1 MEKEF
6 AKMLIQLFAE
16 EESETT
22 DNMDE
27 ESEEVENEEEYT
39 DSEET
44 SEEVEKSTE
53 EPEKVSSLKDL
64 LKEHPEYQTEIDNFV
79 EGRVKRE
86 KNKIDRVYQKKLSE
100 YEELAY
106 LTREGLK
113 AENDEDAL
121 EKTRNF
127 YGKQGIKYT
136 PGRSAREEEILA
148 SAEAQDILDNC
159 DSTDDIEKEI
169 KKILSKGTNATDR
182 ETLIAQ
188 KLTDELTLKVRV
200 SELEKI
206 GVKKEI
212 YNSAEFKKFEK
223 QFTKE
228 TPIADIYELYRSK
241 TTPKKEVY
249 NPGSMKTTA
258 GKEKKKFISEAE
270 YDKMS
275 SKEIEANMDLIRQ
288 SMLEW

>member
-53 EPEKVSSLKDL
+53 EPEKVTSLKDL

-86 KNKIDRVYQKKLSE
+86 KHKIDRVYQKKLSE

-113 AENDEDAL
+113 ADSDEDAL

-159 DSTDDIEKEI
+159 ESTDDIEKEI
-169 KKILSKGTNATDR
+169 KRILSKGVNASDR

-188 KLTDELTLKVRV
+188 KLNDELTSKVRV

-206 GVKKEI
+206 GVKSEV
-212 YNSAEFKKFEK
+212 YNSTEFKKFEK
-223 QFTKE
+223 LFTKE
-228 TPIADIYELYRSK
+228 TPITDIYELYRSK
-241 TTPKKEVY
+241 NTPKKVVE
-249 NPGSMKTTA
+249 NPGSMKSTPS
-258 GKEKKKFISEAE
+258 KKKKDFITEAE
-270 YDKMS
+270 YDKMTRAEV
-275 SKEIEANMDLIRQ
+275 KANMDLIEK
-288 SMLEW
+288 SMPNW

>member
-1 MEKEF
+1 MEKKM
-6 AKMLIQLFAE
+6 AKLLIQLFAE
-16 EESETT
+16 DEESETT
-22 DNMDE
+22 DNMDVE
-27 ESEEVENEEEYT
+27 LENVENEEEYT
-39 DSEET
+39 DSEEA
-44 SEEVEKSTE
+44 SQEEEVETPAPKTFTQE
-53 EPEKVSSLKDL
+53 ELD
-64 LKEHPEYQTEIDNFV
+64 TIV
-79 EGRVKRE
+79 ENRLKRE
-86 KNKIDRVYQKKLSE
+86 RKRLDKEYNSKLSK

-121 EKTRNF
+121 ERTRNF

-206 GVKKEI
+206 GVKEEI

-275 SKEIEANMDLIRQ
+275 DKEIEENLKLIEE
-288 SMLEW
+288 SMTQW

>member
-1 MEKEF
+1 MEKKM
-6 AKMLIQLFAE
+6 AKLLIQLFAE
-16 EESETT
+16 DEESETT

-27 ESEEVENEEEYT
+27 ELGNVENEEEYT

-44 SEEVEKSTE
+44 SQEEEVETPAPKTFTQE
-53 EPEKVSSLKDL
+53 ELD
-64 LKEHPEYQTEIDNFV
+64 TIV
-79 EGRVKRE
+79 ENRLKRE
-86 KNKIDRVYQKKLSE
+86 RKRLDKEYNSKLSK

-169 KKILSKGTNATDR
+169 KRILSKGTNATDR

-188 KLTDELTLKVRV
+188 KLNDELTLKVRV

-206 GVKKEI
+206 GVKEEI
-212 YNSAEFKKFEK
+212 YNSAEFKKFER

>member
-1 MEKEF
+1 MEKKM
-6 AKMLIQLFAE
+6 AKLLIQLFAE

-27 ESEEVENEEEYT
+27 ELDEVENEENEEYT
-39 DSEET
+39 DSEEA
-44 SEEVEKSTE
+44 SEEADVETPAPKTFTQE
-53 EPEKVSSLKDL
+53 ELD
-64 LKEHPEYQTEIDNFV
+64 TIV
-79 EGRVKRE
+79 ENRLKRE
-86 KNKIDRVYQKKLSE
+86 RKRLDKEYNSKLSK

-148 SAEAQDILDNC
+148 NAEAQDILDNC

-169 KKILSKGTNATDR
+169 KRILSKGTNATDR

-206 GVKKEI
+206 GVKEEI
-212 YNSAEFKKFEK
+212 YNSSEFKKFEK
-223 QFTKE
+223 QFTKD

-241 TTPKKEVY
+241 TMPKKEVY

-258 GKEKKKFISEAE
+258 GKEKKQFISEAE
-270 YDKMS
+270 FDKMS
-275 SKEIEANMDLIRQ
+275 DKEIEQNLDLIQ
-288 SMLEW
+288 ESMSKW

>member
-1 MEKEF
+1 MEKKM
-6 AKMLIQLFAE
+6 AKLLIQLFAEE

-27 ESEEVENEEEYT
+27 ELDEVENEEEYT

-44 SEEVEKSTE
+44 SQEEEVETPAPKTFTQE
-53 EPEKVSSLKDL
+53 ELD
-64 LKEHPEYQTEIDNFV
+64 TIV
-79 EGRVKRE
+79 ENRLKRE
-86 KNKIDRVYQKKLSE
+86 RKRLDKEYNSKLSK

-169 KKILSKGTNATDR
+169 KRILSKGTNATDR

-188 KLTDELTLKVRV
+188 KLNDELTLKVRA

-206 GVKKEI
+206 GVKEEI

-275 SKEIEANMDLIRQ
+275 DKEIEENLKLIEE
-288 SMLEW
+288 SMTQW

>member
-1 MEKEF
+1 MEKKM
-6 AKMLIQLFAE
+6 AKLLIQLFAE

-27 ESEEVENEEEYT
+27 ELDEVENEEEYT

-44 SEEVEKSTE
+44 SQEEEVEIPAPKTFTQE
-53 EPEKVSSLKDL
+53 ELD
-64 LKEHPEYQTEIDNFV
+64 TIV
-79 EGRVKRE
+79 ENRLKRE
-86 KNKIDRVYQKKLSE
+86 RKRLDKEYNSKLSK

-169 KKILSKGTNATDR
+169 KRILSKGTNATDR

-188 KLTDELTLKVRV
+188 KLNDELTLKVRV

-206 GVKKEI
+206 GVKEEI

-275 SKEIEANMDLIRQ
+275 DKEIEENLKLIEE
-288 SMLEW
+288 SMTQW

>member
-1 MEKEF
+1 MEKKM
-6 AKMLIQLFAE
+6 AKLLIQLFAE
-16 EESETT
+16 DEESETT

-27 ESEEVENEEEYT
+27 ELDEVENEEEYT
-39 DSEET
+39 DSEEAPQE
-44 SEEVEKSTE
+44 EEVETPAPKTFTQE
-53 EPEKVSSLKDL
+53 ELDS
-64 LKEHPEYQTEIDNFV
+64 IV
-79 EGRVKRE
+79 ENRLKRE
-86 KNKIDRVYQKKLSE
+86 RKRLDKEYNSKLSK

-206 GVKKEI
+206 GVKEEI
-212 YNSAEFKKFEK
+212 YNSTEFKKFEK

>member
-1 MEKEF
+1 MEKKM
-6 AKMLIQLFAE
+6 AKLLIQLFAE
-16 EESETT
+16 DEESETT

-27 ESEEVENEEEYT
+27 ELDEVENEEEYT

-44 SEEVEKSTE
+44 PQEEEVETPAPKTFTQE
-53 EPEKVSSLKDL
+53 ELDS
-64 LKEHPEYQTEIDNFV
+64 IV
-79 EGRVKRE
+79 ENRLKRE
-86 KNKIDRVYQKKLSE
+86 RKRLDKEYNSKLSK

-169 KKILSKGTNATDR
+169 KRILSKGTNATDR

-206 GVKKEI
+206 GVKEEV
-212 YNSAEFKKFEK
+212 YNSTEFKKFEK

>member
-1 MEKEF
+1 MEKKM
-6 AKMLIQLFAE
+6 AKLLIQLFAEE

-27 ESEEVENEEEYT
+27 ELDEVENEEEYT

-44 SEEVEKSTE
+44 PQEEEVETPAPKTFTQE
-53 EPEKVSSLKDL
+53 ELDS
-64 LKEHPEYQTEIDNFV
+64 IV
-79 EGRVKRE
+79 ENRLKRE
-86 KNKIDRVYQKKLSE
+86 RKRLDKEYNSKLSK

-206 GVKKEI
+206 GVKEEI

>member
-1 MEKEF
+1 MEKKM
-6 AKMLIQLFAE
+6 AKLLIQLFAEE

-27 ESEEVENEEEYT
+27 ELDEVESEEEYT

-44 SEEVEKSTE
+44 SQEEEVETPAPKTFTQE
-53 EPEKVSSLKDL
+53 ELD
-64 LKEHPEYQTEIDNFV
+64 TIV
-79 EGRVKRE
+79 ENRLKRE
-86 KNKIDRVYQKKLSE
+86 RKRLDKEYNSKLSK

-148 SAEAQDILDNC
+148 SAEAQDILDSC

-206 GVKKEI
+206 GVKEEI

-275 SKEIEANMDLIRQ
+275 DKEIEENLKLIEE
-288 SMLEW
+288 SMTQW

>member
-1 MEKEF
+1 MEKKM
-6 AKMLIQLFAE
+6 AKLLIQLFAE
-16 EESETT
+16 DEESETT

-27 ESEEVENEEEYT
+27 ELDEVENEEEYT
-39 DSEET
+39 DSEEAPQE
-44 SEEVEKSTE
+44 EEVETPAPKTFTQE
-53 EPEKVSSLKDL
+53 ELDS
-64 LKEHPEYQTEIDNFV
+64 IV
-79 EGRVKRE
+79 ENRLKRE
-86 KNKIDRVYQKKLSE
+86 RKRLDKEYNSKLSK

-206 GVKKEI
+206 GVKEEI
-212 YNSAEFKKFEK
+212 YNSTEFKKFEK

-275 SKEIEANMDLIRQ
+275 DKEIEENLKLIEE
-288 SMLEW
+288 SMTQW

>member
-1 MEKEF
+1 MEKKM
-6 AKMLIQLFAE
+6 AKLLIQLFAEE

-27 ESEEVENEEEYT
+27 ELDEVENEEEYT
-39 DSEET
+39 DSEEAPQE
-44 SEEVEKSTE
+44 EEVETPAPKTFTQE
-53 EPEKVSSLKDL
+53 ELDS
-64 LKEHPEYQTEIDNFV
+64 IV
-79 EGRVKRE
+79 ENRLKRE
-86 KNKIDRVYQKKLSE
+86 RKRLDKEYNSKLSK

-169 KKILSKGTNATDR
+169 KRILSKGTNATDR

-206 GVKKEI
+206 GVKEEI
-212 YNSAEFKKFEK
+212 YNSTEFKKFEK

-288 SMLEW
+288 SMLKW

>member
-1 MEKEF
+1 MEKKM
-6 AKMLIQLFAE
+6 AKLLIQLFAE
-16 EESETT
+16 DEESETT

-27 ESEEVENEEEYT
+27 ELDEVENEEEYT

-44 SEEVEKSTE
+44 PQEEEVETPAPKTFTQE
-53 EPEKVSSLKDL
+53 ELDS
-64 LKEHPEYQTEIDNFV
+64 IV
-79 EGRVKRE
+79 ENRLKRE
-86 KNKIDRVYQKKLSE
+86 RKRLDKEYNSKLSK

-182 ETLIAQ
+182 ETLIVQ

-206 GVKKEI
+206 GVKEEV
-212 YNSAEFKKFEK
+212 YNSTEFKKFEK

>member
-1 MEKEF
+1 MEKKM
-6 AKMLIQLFAE
+6 AKLLIQLFAEE

-27 ESEEVENEEEYT
+27 ELDEVENEEEYT
-39 DSEET
+39 DSEEAPQE
-44 SEEVEKSTE
+44 EEVETPAPKTFTQE
-53 EPEKVSSLKDL
+53 ELDS
-64 LKEHPEYQTEIDNFV
+64 IV
-79 EGRVKRE
+79 ENRLKRE
-86 KNKIDRVYQKKLSE
+86 RKRLDKEYNSKLSK

-148 SAEAQDILDNC
+148 SAEAQDILDSC

-206 GVKKEI
+206 GVKEEI

>member
-1 MEKEF
+1 MEKKM
-6 AKMLIQLFAE
+6 AKLLIQLFAEE

-27 ESEEVENEEEYT
+27 ELDEVENEEEYT

-44 SEEVEKSTE
+44 PQEEEVETPAPKTFTQE
-53 EPEKVSSLKDL
+53 ELDS
-64 LKEHPEYQTEIDNFV
+64 IV
-79 EGRVKRE
+79 ENRLKRE
-86 KNKIDRVYQKKLSE
+86 RKRLDKEYNSKLSK

-206 GVKKEI
+206 GVKEEI
-212 YNSAEFKKFEK
+212 YNSTEFKKFEK

>member
-1 MEKEF
+1 MEKKM
-6 AKMLIQLFAE
+6 AKLLIQLFAE
-16 EESETT
+16 DEESETT

-27 ESEEVENEEEYT
+27 ELENVENEEEYT

-44 SEEVEKSTE
+44 SQEEEVETPAPKTFTQE
-53 EPEKVSSLKDL
+53 ELD
-64 LKEHPEYQTEIDNFV
+64 TIV
-79 EGRVKRE
+79 ENRLKRE
-86 KNKIDRVYQKKLSE
+86 RKRLDKEYNSKLSK

-169 KKILSKGTNATDR
+169 KRILSKGTNATDR

-188 KLTDELTLKVRV
+188 KLNDELTLKVRV

-206 GVKKEI
+206 GVKEEI
-212 YNSAEFKKFEK
+212 YNSAEFKKFER

>member
-1 MEKEF
+1 MEKKM
-6 AKMLIQLFAE
+6 AKLLIQLFAE
-16 EESETT
+16 DEESETT

-27 ESEEVENEEEYT
+27 ELDEVENEEEYT

-44 SEEVEKSTE
+44 PQEEEVETPAPKTFTQE
-53 EPEKVSSLKDL
+53 ELDS
-64 LKEHPEYQTEIDNFV
+64 IV
-79 EGRVKRE
+79 ENRLKRE
-86 KNKIDRVYQKKLSE
+86 RKRLDKEYNSKLSK

-206 GVKKEI
+206 GVKEEI

>member
-1 MEKEF
+1 MEKKM
-6 AKMLIQLFAE
+6 AKLLIQLFAE
-16 EESETT
+16 DEESETT

-27 ESEEVENEEEYT
+27 ELDEVENEEEYT
-39 DSEET
+39 DSEEAPQE
-44 SEEVEKSTE
+44 EEVETPAPKTFTQE
-53 EPEKVSSLKDL
+53 ELDS
-64 LKEHPEYQTEIDNFV
+64 IV
-79 EGRVKRE
+79 ENRLKRE
-86 KNKIDRVYQKKLSE
+86 RKRLDKEYNSKLSK

-206 GVKKEI
+206 GVKEEI

>member
-1 MEKEF
+1 MEKKM
-6 AKMLIQLFAE
+6 AKLLIQLFAE
-16 EESETT
+16 DEKSETT

-27 ESEEVENEEEYT
+27 ELENVENEEEYT

-44 SEEVEKSTE
+44 SQEEEVETPAPKTFTQE
-53 EPEKVSSLKDL
+53 ELD
-64 LKEHPEYQTEIDNFV
+64 TIV
-79 EGRVKRE
+79 ENRLKRE
-86 KNKIDRVYQKKLSE
+86 RKRLDKEYNSKLSK

-169 KKILSKGTNATDR
+169 KRILSKGTNATDR

-206 GVKKEI
+206 GVKEEV
-212 YNSAEFKKFEK
+212 YNSDEFKKFER
-223 QFTKE
+223 QFTKD
-228 TPIADIYELYRSK
+228 TPIADIYELYRSR
-241 TTPKKEVY
+241 TVPKKVY

-258 GKEKKKFISEAE
+258 VKEKKQFISEAE
-270 YDKMS
+270 FDKMS
-275 SKEIEANMDLIRQ
+275 DKEIEQNLDLIQ
-288 SMLEW
+288 ESMSKW

>member
-1 MEKEF
+1 MEKKM
-6 AKMLIQLFAE
+6 AKLLIQLFAEE

-27 ESEEVENEEEYT
+27 ELDEVENEEEYT
-39 DSEET
+39 DSEEA
-44 SEEVEKSTE
+44 SQEEEVETPAPKTFTQE
-53 EPEKVSSLKDL
+53 ELDS
-64 LKEHPEYQTEIDNFV
+64 IV
-79 EGRVKRE
+79 ENRLKRE
-86 KNKIDRVYQKKLSE
+86 RKRLDKEYNSKLSK

-148 SAEAQDILDNC
+148 SAEAQDILDSC

-206 GVKKEI
+206 GVKEEV
-212 YNSAEFKKFEK
+212 YNSTEFKKFEK

-241 TTPKKEVY
+241 TAPKKEVY

>member
-1 MEKEF
+1 MEKKM
-6 AKMLIQLFAE
+6 AKLLIQLFAEE

-27 ESEEVENEEEYT
+27 ELDEVENEEEYT
-39 DSEET
+39 DSEEAPQE
-44 SEEVEKSTE
+44 EEVETPAPKTFTQE
-53 EPEKVSSLKDL
+53 ELDS
-64 LKEHPEYQTEIDNFV
+64 IV
-79 EGRVKRE
+79 ENRLKRE
-86 KNKIDRVYQKKLSE
+86 RKRLDKEYNSKLSK

-169 KKILSKGTNATDR
+169 KRILSKGTNATDR

-206 GVKKEI
+206 GVKEEI
-212 YNSAEFKKFEK
+212 YNSTEFKKFEK

>member
-1 MEKEF
+1 MEKKM
-6 AKMLIQLFAE
+6 AKLLIQLFAEE

-27 ESEEVENEEEYT
+27 ELDEVESEEEYT

-44 SEEVEKSTE
+44 SQEEEVETPAPKTFTQE
-53 EPEKVSSLKDL
+53 ELD
-64 LKEHPEYQTEIDNFV
+64 TIV
-79 EGRVKRE
+79 ENRLKRE
-86 KNKIDRVYQKKLSE
+86 RKRLDKEYNSKLSK

-159 DSTDDIEKEI
+159 DNTDDIEKEI
-169 KKILSKGTNATDR
+169 KRILSKGTNATDR

-188 KLTDELTLKVRV
+188 KLNDELTLKVRV

-206 GVKKEI
+206 GVKEEI

-275 SKEIEANMDLIRQ
+275 DKEIEENLKLIEE
-288 SMLEW
+288 SMTQW

>member
-1 MEKEF
+1 MEKKM
-6 AKMLIQLFAE
+6 AKLLIQLFAEE

-27 ESEEVENEEEYT
+27 ELDEVENEEEYT
-39 DSEET
+39 DSEEAPQE
-44 SEEVEKSTE
+44 EEVETPAPKTFTQE
-53 EPEKVSSLKDL
+53 ELDS
-64 LKEHPEYQTEIDNFV
+64 IV
-79 EGRVKRE
+79 ENRLKRE
-86 KNKIDRVYQKKLSE
+86 RKRLDKEYNSKLSK

-148 SAEAQDILDNC
+148 SAEAQDILDSC

-206 GVKKEI
+206 GVKEEI
-212 YNSAEFKKFEK
+212 YNSTEFKKFEK

>member
-1 MEKEF
+1 MEKKM
-6 AKMLIQLFAE
+6 AKLLIQLFAE
-16 EESETT
+16 DEESETT

-27 ESEEVENEEEYT
+27 ELDEVENEEEYT
-39 DSEET
+39 DSEEAPQV
-44 SEEVEKSTE
+44 EEVDTAAPITVSLE
-53 EPEKVSSLKDL
+53 EVDSIGENRLIRERKRLD
-64 LKEHPEYQTEIDNFV
+64 KEYNS
-79 EGRVKRE
+79 
-86 KNKIDRVYQKKLSE
+86 KLSK

-169 KKILSKGTNATDR
+169 KRILSKGTNATDR

-206 GVKKEI
+206 GVKEEI
-212 YNSAEFKKFEK
+212 YNSTEFKKFEK

>member
-1 MEKEF
+1 MEKKM
-6 AKMLIQLFAE
+6 AKLLIQLFAEE

-27 ESEEVENEEEYT
+27 ELDEVESEEEYT

-44 SEEVEKSTE
+44 SQEEEVETPAPKTFTQE
-53 EPEKVSSLKDL
+53 ELD
-64 LKEHPEYQTEIDNFV
+64 TIV
-79 EGRVKRE
+79 ENRLKRE
-86 KNKIDRVYQKKLSE
+86 RKRLDKEYNSKLSK

-169 KKILSKGTNATDR
+169 KRILSKGTNATDR

-188 KLTDELTLKVRV
+188 KLNDELTLKVRV

-206 GVKKEI
+206 GVKEEI

-275 SKEIEANMDLIRQ
+275 DKEIEENLKLIEE
-288 SMLEW
+288 SMTQW

>member
-1 MEKEF
+1 MEKKM
-6 AKMLIQLFAE
+6 AKLLIQLFAEE

-27 ESEEVENEEEYT
+27 ELDEVESEEEYT

-44 SEEVEKSTE
+44 SQEEEVETPAPKTFTQE
-53 EPEKVSSLKDL
+53 ELD
-64 LKEHPEYQTEIDNFV
+64 TIV
-79 EGRVKRE
+79 ENRLKRE
-86 KNKIDRVYQKKLSE
+86 RKRLDKEYNSKLSK

-169 KKILSKGTNATDR
+169 KRILSKGTNATDR

-206 GVKKEI
+206 GVKEEI

-275 SKEIEANMDLIRQ
+275 DKEIEENLKLIEE
-288 SMLEW
+288 SMTQW

>member
-1 MEKEF
+1 MEKKM
-6 AKMLIQLFAE
+6 AKLLIQLFAEE

-27 ESEEVENEEEYT
+27 ELDEVENEEEYT
-39 DSEET
+39 DSEEAPQE
-44 SEEVEKSTE
+44 EEVETPAPKTFTQE
-53 EPEKVSSLKDL
+53 ELDS
-64 LKEHPEYQTEIDNFV
+64 IV
-79 EGRVKRE
+79 ENRLKRE
-86 KNKIDRVYQKKLSE
+86 RKRLDKEYNSKLSK

-206 GVKKEI
+206 GVKEEI
-212 YNSAEFKKFEK
+212 YNSTEFKKFEK